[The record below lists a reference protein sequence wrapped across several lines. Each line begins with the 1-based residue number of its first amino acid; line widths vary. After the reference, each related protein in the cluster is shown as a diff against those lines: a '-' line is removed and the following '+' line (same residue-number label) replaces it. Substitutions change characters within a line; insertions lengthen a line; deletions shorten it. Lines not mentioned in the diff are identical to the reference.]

1 MTPDILFC
9 KKFIL
14 SCGGTD
20 DSFLKREKKVVVLE
34 FIYNKES
41 ERINSIKYS
50 AAVNVFKVDIL

>member
-1 MTPDILFC
+1 M
-9 KKFIL
+9 

-34 FIYNKES
+34 LIFNKES
-41 ERINSIKYS
+41 ERINWIKYS